1 MQLYSILTEIVAAVV
16 KNHRGTLIIDSSFYF
31 QKINY
36 VGWFL
41 YSKYLANF
49 EAFGWVISLS
59 IKLNEECKGG
69 YRVSEKIKAAATI
82 PESTRCAFVLVSHIV
97 SIISELLLVQ
107 LATNNC
113 KKKFKKNYYLVS
125 HK

>member
-1 MQLYSILTEIVAAVV
+1 M
-16 KNHRGTLIIDSSFYF
+16 
-31 QKINY
+31 
-36 VGWFL
+36 
-41 YSKYLANF
+41 YSKNLANF

-69 YRVSEKIKAAATI
+69 CRVSEKIKAGATI

-97 SIISELLLVQ
+97 SIISEIFIGPVG
-107 LATNNC
+107 
-113 KKKFKKNYYLVS
+113 

>member
-36 VGWFL
+36 VGRFL

-97 SIISELLLVQ
+97 SIISEIVIGP
-107 LATNNC
+107 
-113 KKKFKKNYYLVS
+113 VG